1 MQEIPAIIERVRRA
15 SSSSQRLDIVLDK
28 AYAKIDVGPGQLFLA
43 RTTLALDPLLREP
56 WTPVTHDQ
64 SLLTVELPLGKE
76 YAPGQYVNLIG
87 PLGKPIPLRE
97 TMRALL
103 LVAIDATPASFLLL
117 ASTALARGMSVT
129 LALIGG
135 AQHYALE
142 MLPPEVEINRAES
155 LAAWDQCEQAL
166 KWADQVVAVAPP
178 PYDTEHYT
186 QLMDA
191 CLTAR
196 MEIPEGFCYGLFQPP
211 MPCGIGACSACLI
224 SCKGEDVPAC
234 LEGPA
239 FDLVTTLRRES
250 AR

>member
-1 MQEIPAIIERVRRA
+1 
-15 SSSSQRLDIVLDK
+15 
-28 AYAKIDVGPGQLFLA
+28 
-43 RTTLALDPLLREP
+43 
-56 WTPVTHDQ
+56 
-64 SLLTVELPLGKE
+64 
-76 YAPGQYVNLIG
+76 VNLIG

-117 ASTALARGMSVT
+117 ASTALARGMAVT

-142 MLPPEVEINRAES
+142 MLPQEVEISRADS
-155 LAAWDQCEQAL
+155 LASWEQRVQSL

-191 CLTAR
+191 VRQAR
-196 MEIPEGFCYGLFQPP
+196 MEIPENFCYGLFQPP
-211 MPCGIGACSACLI
+211 MPCGIGACAACLI
-224 SCKGEDVPAC
+224 RCKGEDVPAC
-234 LEGPA
+234 VEGPA
-239 FDLVTTLRRES
+239 FDLLTTLRRE
-250 AR
+250 ATR